1 MPTDVF
7 PLTAQDPHLREV
19 QEAERVRDWRE
30 GFEAM
35 GRDSDTNSVEYM
47 LPVAREVL
55 KLAAYTSS
63 P

>member
-19 QEAERVRDWRE
+19 QEAERVHDWRE

-35 GRDSDTNSVEYM
+35 GRDSETNSVEYM
-47 LPVAREVL
+47 LPVAWEVL